1 MNQPAKSPINPP
13 QHQSDQPGV
22 RAEMH
27 PKPISIREDYRG
39 ADKLLGKVA
48 LISGG
53 DSGIGRAVALHFA
66 AEGADLAI
74 AYLSEDQDAR
84 DTKKLVEARGR
95 RCVLIEGDLGS
106 DKKCR
111 QVVDQVIE
119 TYGHIDV
126 LVNNC
131 AEQHPVERPEDLT
144 PDQIEKT
151 FQTNV
156 FAYFNLTSAALPH
169 MPEGSCII
177 NTGSVTGVRGHKT
190 LLDYAA
196 TKGAIH
202 AMSFSLAQNLAERK
216 IRVNVVAPG
225 PIWTPLIPASF
236 SAEEVAEFGS
246 DTLMKRPGQPCEVAP
261 AFVFLASHDASF
273 VTGQVFQINGGA
285 HISA

>member
-1 MNQPAKSPINPP
+1 MSQQKQASVNPP
-13 QHQSDQPGV
+13 QHQDQQPGT
-22 RAEMH
+22 RAQMH
-27 PKPISIREDYRG
+27 PKPVSIRTDYRG
-39 ADKLLGKVA
+39 CDKLAGKIA

-66 AEGADLAI
+66 REGADLAI
-74 AYLSEDQDAR
+74 AYLCEGEDAR
-84 DTKKLVEARGR
+84 DTKRLIEESGR
-95 RCVLIEGDLGS
+95 RCVLIEGDLGA
-106 DKKCR
+106 DAHCR
-111 QVVDQVIE
+111 EVVARTVE
-119 TYGHIDV
+119 AFGRIDI
-126 LVNNC
+126 LINNC
-131 AEQHPVERPEDLT
+131 AEQHPVNAPEELS
-144 PDQIEKT
+144 PEQIEKT
-151 FQTNV
+151 FHSNV
-156 FAYFNLTSAALPH
+156 FAYFNLTRAALPH
-169 MPEGSCII
+169 MGEGSCII

-236 SAEEVAEFGS
+236 SAQEVATFGS

-261 AFVFLASHDASF
+261 AYVFLASQDASF